1 MIDTIGYACRL
12 IARYWPLS
20 LVVLALLALAY
31 LWLSPAHM
39 APPGPL
45 HTWSSIA
52 LGALIVLTIMPAW
65 RGAVHLSEV
74 TREFTGPARMQ
85 LDPIVHC
92 SVELDG
98 GIRVDISRP
107 GIGPASANTCAE
119 AFSEP
124 LSPEL
129 GPIRPAQPLRIILY
143 APGWGNARAENADF
157 RAALA
162 SAGYIVVSIDDIAK
176 DAPYANAEDERIRTS
191 TIDLSSAEAVA
202 QTRANTDRRVALEAQ
217 KAIAALDALQACI
230 PARWRERIDFN
241 RVGFLGFSFGGA
253 TAAQAATMDPRFRAI
268 VNLDGSRFG
277 QAAAQPPAA
286 PYLTLLADFE
296 LPSARRDASSRRHE
310 FAFAREMALLEAER
324 AAAHDDTYAFLV
336 RGALHEAFTDEYG
349 DQSNARKWL
358 MLSPGRARAIRLYY
372 TLHFFNR
379 YLHDA
384 RTSLLD
390 RASPPYAE
398 VITSN
403 EIASAVRNATA
414 P

>member
-1 MIDTIGYACRL
+1 MIDTVGYLAR
-12 IARYWPLS
+12 IFARYWPLS

-31 LWLSPAHM
+31 LWLSPARV
-39 APPGPL
+39 APRGPL
-45 HTWSSIA
+45 HTWSLVA
-52 LGALIVLTIMPAW
+52 LGALIVLTILPAW

-74 TREFTGPARMQ
+74 VREFAGPARMR
-85 LDPIVHC
+85 LDPIVHY

-124 LSPEL
+124 PSPEL
-129 GPIRPAQPLRIILY
+129 GPIRPAQPIRVILY
-143 APGWGNARAENADF
+143 APGWGNARTENADF
-157 RAALA
+157 RATLA
-162 SAGYIVVSIDDIAK
+162 SAGYVVVSIDDIAQ

-217 KAIAALDALQACI
+217 KAIATLDALQACI
-230 PARWRERIDFN
+230 PTAWRERIDFN

-253 TAAQAATMDPRFRAI
+253 AAAEAATMDPRFRAI
-268 VNLDGSRFG
+268 VNLDGSLFG
-277 QAAAQPPAA
+277 QAATQPPAA

-296 LPSARRDASSRRHE
+296 PPSARRDASSRRYE
-310 FAFAREMALLEAER
+310 FAIVREMALLEAER
-324 AAAHDDTYAFLV
+324 AASHDDTYAFLV
-336 RGALHEAFTDEYG
+336 RGALHEAFTDAYG
-349 DQSNARKWL
+349 EPSNARKWL
-358 MLSPGRARAIRLYY
+358 MLSPGRARAIRNGY
-372 TLHFFNR
+372 TVMFFNR

-384 RTSLLD
+384 RGRYID
-390 RASPPYAE
+390 RDPPPYPE

>member
-1 MIDTIGYACRL
+1 VIDTVGYLAR
-12 IARYWPLS
+12 IFARYWPLS
-20 LVVLALLALAY
+20 LVVLAALALAY
-31 LWLSPAHM
+31 LWLSPARM
-39 APPGPL
+39 APRGPL

-65 RGAVHLSEV
+65 RGAMHLSEV
-74 TREFTGPARMQ
+74 IREFTGPTRAWRY
-85 LDPIVHC
+85 PTVHY

-124 LSPEL
+124 PSPEL
-129 GPIRPAQPLRIILY
+129 GPTPLILY
-143 APGWGNARAENADF
+143 APGWGNARTENAEL
-157 RAALA
+157 RATLA
-162 SAGYIVVSIDDIAK
+162 SGGYVVVSIDDIAQ

-191 TIDLSSAEAVA
+191 TIDLSSAEAVS

-217 KAIAALDALQACI
+217 KAIATFDALQACI
-230 PARWRERIDFN
+230 PETWRERIDFN

-253 TAAQAATMDPRFRAI
+253 TAAEAATMDPRIHAV
-268 VNLDGSRFG
+268 VNLDGSLFG
-277 QAAAQPPAA
+277 RAAAQPPAT

-296 LPSARRDASSRRHE
+296 PPSARRDASSRRYE
-310 FAFAREMALLEAER
+310 FAIVREMALLEAER

-336 RGALHEAFTDEYG
+336 RGALHAAFTDAYG
-349 DQSNARKWL
+349 EPSNARKWL
-358 MLSPGRARAIRLYY
+358 MLSPGRARAIRFYY
-372 TLHFFNR
+372 TMHFFNR
-379 YLHDA
+379 YLHDGQ
-384 RTSLLD
+384 TSLLD

-403 EIASAVRNATA
+403 EITSAVRNATA